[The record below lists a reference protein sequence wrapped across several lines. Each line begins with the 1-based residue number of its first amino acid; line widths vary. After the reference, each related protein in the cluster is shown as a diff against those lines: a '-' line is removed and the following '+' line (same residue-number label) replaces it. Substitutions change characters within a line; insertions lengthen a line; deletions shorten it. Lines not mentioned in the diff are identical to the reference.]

1 MSTPA
6 ILPRL
11 LIQFDGSGVPTF
23 TLDEDEYVPPGG
35 PYAPGR
41 TAIRGILEAIRD
53 DLGPIRVKIVET
65 DGSTYSDVLLA
76 GDADSAPTAM
86 TNDRD
91 AFASGFLPGERVAVA
106 VILSEHPA
114 SEDGTSKVRLPAAVL
129 ARHGDSLMLL
139 GRSSGT
145 LTFLGT
151 NR

>member
-11 LIQFDGSGVPTF
+11 LIQFEGSGVPTF

-35 PYAPGR
+35 PYPPGR
-41 TAIRGILEAIRD
+41 ASIRDILEAIRD
-53 DLGPIRVKIVET
+53 HLGPIRVKIVET

-76 GDADSAPTAM
+76 RDADSAPATATDDM
-86 TNDRD
+86 D
-91 AFASGFLPGERVAVA
+91 ACASGFLPGELVAVA
-106 VILSEHPA
+106 VILTEHPA
-114 SEDGTSKVRLPAAVL
+114 SEDGTSNVRLPPAVL
-129 ARHGDSLMLL
+129 ARHGSSLMLL

-151 NR
+151 NQ

>member
-35 PYAPGR
+35 PYPPGR
-41 TAIRGILEAIRD
+41 ASIRNILEAIRD
-53 DLGPIRVKIVET
+53 HLGPIRVKIVET

-76 GDADSAPTAM
+76 GDADSTPAATTDDM
-86 TNDRD
+86 D
-91 AFASGFLPGERVAVA
+91 AYASGFLPGELVAVA

-114 SEDGTSKVRLPAAVL
+114 SEDGTSNVRLPAAVF
-129 ARHGDSLMLL
+129 ARHGSSLMLL

-151 NR
+151 NQ